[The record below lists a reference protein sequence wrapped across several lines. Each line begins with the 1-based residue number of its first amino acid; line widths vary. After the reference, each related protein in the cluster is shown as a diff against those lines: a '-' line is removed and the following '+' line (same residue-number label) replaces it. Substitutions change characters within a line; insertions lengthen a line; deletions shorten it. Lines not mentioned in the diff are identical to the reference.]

1 MATPSS
7 FTSSNG
13 SSGSN
18 WGPLA
23 ALQAQ
28 LIAEEQVSDG
38 EKDRKQTDLALVRT
52 LNSEDL
58 QNAIKTASIEQ
69 LDLALAHDAL
79 AVERKPHS
87 LFLLLSAKATKMEQ
101 WRTRRVTP
109 ETKAQFSAPASQF
122 LWQISQFLYQAP
134 VSLAAKEIS
143 RVSMLC
149 TQYCALAMDLN
160 QSIKAIY
167 PLKSFLRRFYQHGH
181 TELSPLHAQFFY
193 LCLHAKCYFAAME
206 ILNQPLFEI
215 HSQANLVSAVD
226 FVSYAYY
233 GGMLYVGQKQFQEAI
248 DFFTLAI
255 TAPAVSLS
263 SFVVEAFKKLVLTSL
278 ILNGEP
284 PVLPKYTPFVVTRHV
299 ESHCSAYMELSKA
312 FQKTKDVEKC
322 LEIAQKHAAVFVKD
336 ANFGLVKQAIEALK
350 QKKLLQLTRTYVTIA
365 LEEMATTAGWDA
377 SEVVAAEKTLLELV
391 AKGQL
396 AAVIDKQ
403 KAMVK
408 FVLDEEES
416 SDGGALAGDAMLQL
430 QREMQKLLLVSSQLR
445 TMDAEVVTSAKFQ
458 NRLQKDKDRRQR
470 GGGASSNQQ
479 QGDDRTPLGAGG
491 MDILE

>member
-1 MATPSS
+1 M
-7 FTSSNG
+7 
-13 SSGSN
+13 
-18 WGPLA
+18 
-23 ALQAQ
+23 
-28 LIAEEQVSDG
+28 
-38 EKDRKQTDLALVRT
+38 
-52 LNSEDL
+52 
-58 QNAIKTASIEQ
+58 
-69 LDLALAHDAL
+69 
-79 AVERKPHS
+79 
-87 LFLLLSAKATKMEQ
+87 
-101 WRTRRVTP
+101 
-109 ETKAQFSAPASQF
+109 
-122 LWQISQFLYQAP
+122 
-134 VSLAAKEIS
+134 
-143 RVSMLC
+143 
-149 TQYCALAMDLN
+149 
-160 QSIKAIY
+160 
-167 PLKSFLRRFYQHGH
+167 
-181 TELSPLHAQFFY
+181 
-193 LCLHAKCYFAAME
+193 
-206 ILNQPLFEI
+206 
-215 HSQANLVSAVD
+215 SAVD

-248 DFFTLAI
+248 DLFTLAI

>member
-1 MATPSS
+1 M
-7 FTSSNG
+7 FY
-13 SSGSN
+13 
-18 WGPLA
+18 
-23 ALQAQ
+23 
-28 LIAEEQVSDG
+28 I
-38 EKDRKQTDLALVRT
+38 
-52 LNSEDL
+52 
-58 QNAIKTASIEQ
+58 
-69 LDLALAHDAL
+69 
-79 AVERKPHS
+79 
-87 LFLLLSAKATKMEQ
+87 
-101 WRTRRVTP
+101 TRR
-109 ETKAQFSAPASQF
+109 
-122 LWQISQFLYQAP
+122 
-134 VSLAAKEIS
+134 
-143 RVSMLC
+143 
-149 TQYCALAMDLN
+149 
-160 QSIKAIY
+160 
-167 PLKSFLRRFYQHGH
+167 
-181 TELSPLHAQFFY
+181 
-193 LCLHAKCYFAAME
+193 
-206 ILNQPLFEI
+206 PLFEI

-278 ILNGEP
+278 ILNGET

-312 FQKTKDVEKC
+312 FRTTKDVPTC

-365 LEEMATTAGWDA
+365 LEEMATAAGWDA
-377 SEVVAAEKTLLELV
+377 SEVVAAEKTLLELI

-416 SDGGALAGDAMLQL
+416 DGSALAGDAMLQL

-445 TMDAEVVTSAKFQ
+445 AMDAEIVTSAKFQ
-458 NRLQKDKDRRQR
+458 NRWQKDKDRRQR
-470 GGGASSNQQ
+470 GGASNQQ
-479 QGDDRTPLGAGG
+479 HGDDRLPLGAGG
-491 MDILE
+491 MDMFE